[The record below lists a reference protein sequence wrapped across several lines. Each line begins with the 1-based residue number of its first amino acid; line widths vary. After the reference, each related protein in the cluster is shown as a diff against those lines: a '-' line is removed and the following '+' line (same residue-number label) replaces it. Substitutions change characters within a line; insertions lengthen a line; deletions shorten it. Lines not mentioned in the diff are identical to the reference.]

1 MIWSQDKTIAELDCL
16 LAEIPYSEGFPL
28 YPAIKTSPT
37 FKFKKNIYIYHVEAM
52 RTIQLISAAFYM
64 NNKQIGKKLMRQAE
78 ELHLIP
84 EEYQK
89 K

>member
-1 MIWSQDKTIAELDCL
+1 
-16 LAEIPYSEGFPL
+16 
-28 YPAIKTSPT
+28 
-37 FKFKKNIYIYHVEAM
+37 M
-52 RTIQLISAAFYM
+52 RTIQLISTAFYM